1 MKEETYRRI
10 FKSGPRYEAFSDA
23 KSRESVLEALAVRL
37 NDRLPDIGYE
47 EAVRYASII
56 IERAA
61 DFTRCEDYL
70 DGSDTESVYRRIVEY
85 ADGEDESVR
94 CDIFRSII
102 SMLYVGA
109 NVTTRSIPLSL
120 STCLNTLGWRRM
132 NLRRFSARGSA
143 DFLSLRLCLSVWLTT
158 FLPSKV
164 TYITCCNYCHTQFTY
179 QQEDITYSS
188 DGYNQEYRTIRC
200 PFCSRTVY
208 LPEHGVP
215 YTKE

>member
-109 NVTTRSIPLSL
+109 NVNLTKVSNLYGRDSLKSDEINSSVIEHMLKYAGMEENELKEVLRARLSRL
-120 STCLNTLGWRRM
+120 FIAPSVLERM
-132 NLRRFSARGSA
+132 A
-143 DFLSLRLCLSVWLTT
+143 DNISSVK
-158 FLPSKV
+158 S
-164 TYITCCNYCHTQFTY
+164 YIHH
-179 QQEDITYSS
+179 
-188 DGYNQEYRTIRC
+188 
-200 PFCSRTVY
+200 
-208 LPEHGVP
+208 LL
-215 YTKE
+215 